1 MAYGWSVQ
9 PSADNEAAEWTSA
22 LDQSALNSDQT
33 SWRVKA
39 SVLSPNATAA
49 TGIINF
55 GGWTAEDLFN
65 ATPEE
70 FDDLTPEETQSDQDD
85 WTVVGAPD

>member
-1 MAYGWSVQ
+1 MAYSWTVSASVDDE
-9 PSADNEAAEWTSA
+9 ADEWTSA
-22 LDQSALNSDQT
+22 LNQSTLNSDQT
-33 SWRVKA
+33 SWRIKA

-49 TGIINF
+49 NSVLNF
-55 GGWTAEDLFN
+55 GGWAAEDLFN

-70 FDDLTPEETQSDQDD
+70 FEDLTPEQVQTDQDD